1 MTLLRV
7 LIDLIR
13 GALIG
18 IVEIIPGVSGGTLA
32 LIIGVYERLIDSASE
47 FVRGL
52 VHLVVDPPRGRGLGT
67 AKKHFRAVAWPLL
80 IPLAAGMVGGLLL
93 AARIVAP
100 LVEAHPVE
108 SRAFFAGLIL
118 VALWVPARMVG
129 GRWTWREWAL
139 AAPSAVV
146 AFLVTG
152 LPAAAGAEPGPLMIA
167 VGGALA
173 VCALALPGMS
183 GSFILLLLGMYAPTL
198 AAVNDRDL
206 AYLGLF
212 IAGMAIGFGLFVRGL
227 QWLLRH
233 RRRVTLAI
241 MTGLMAGSLRAL
253 WPWQTEDRVLLAP
266 GGDIAGPVLW
276 FALGM
281 LLIGATLV
289 IESWLVRRRIANGV
303 AVLRG

>member
-80 IPLAAGMVGGLLL
+80 VPLAVGMVGGLLL

-212 IAGMAIGFGLFVRGL
+212 LAGMAIGFGLFVRGL

-233 RRRVTLAI
+233 RRRITLAI

-253 WPWQTEDRVLLAP
+253 WPWQTEDRVLLTP
-266 GGDIAGPVLW
+266 SGDIAGPVLW